1 MKTLSQDKCRTQI
14 DEQSEDETQPETIL
28 LYISNQQNNRVLA
41 QIHSFHTHTKKP
53 ISLPYCSNT
62 NCDFQ
67 ASSNI
72 ALRDYP
78 KTFLALKKGDKSF
91 GCLITH
97 SPPFTQNIPFR
108 LRNRVSKCVLCGRM
122 TLPFKNRSR
131 FSVCLSVCL
140 RELTVLL

>member
-97 SPPFTQNIPFR
+97 SPPLHTKYTIQTPKQGKQMCPLWPND
-108 LRNRVSKCVLCGRM
+108 S
-122 TLPFKNRSR
+122 TL
-131 FSVCLSVCL
+131 
-140 RELTVLL
+140 